1 MSRRIIDNI
10 LYVNGYAL
18 CRRLA
23 SGDSPCR
30 QVLPRR
36 YSFVLCSAAA
46 KTSQAS
52 FSIFFQRQQLSY
64 RGAQDQGGHGTEVAG
79 RRSSGAKHRGKKRW
93 VVCGVTERALKI
105 KRSCR
110 VFYCDA
116 DNELLDAFFRKKM
129 KHLG

>member
-1 MSRRIIDNI
+1 MHF
-10 LYVNGYAL
+10 A
-18 CRRLA
+18 
-23 SGDSPCR
+23 GDSR
-30 QVLPRR
+30 QVTRPVVK
-36 YSFVLCSAAA
+36 SCHVATASCCAVQCCSDE
-46 KTSQAS
+46 TSQAS